1 MHKQIR
7 LLHNLYLI
15 AICCLVAKQ
24 LDGVTDPLQVL
35 VLAVLDD
42 EGAHDEVGVLVTN
55 YDENYGPK

>member
-42 EGAHDEVGVLVTN
+42 EGAHVLVTN